1 MKTVLHVGCGPQ
13 SVLGTVGKYGFSADE
28 WREVRL
34 DVNPAVQPDIIGTMT
49 DMKAVASGSMDA
61 VYSAHN
67 IEHLYPHEVPLALRE
82 FRRVLKPDGF
92 ALIICPDIQ
101 AVAELVAQGKLM
113 EPAYQSSAG
122 PISALDMM
130 YGHRPSLAAGS
141 LTMAHHTAFTLS
153 SLIQACLDAG
163 FGKATGERSALFGL
177 SVLATVKA

>member
-13 SVLGTVGKYGFSADE
+13 HILGSHGFDADK

-34 DVNPAVQPDIIGTMT
+34 DVNPAAQPDIIGSMT
-49 DMKAVASGSMDA
+49 DMAAVASGSMDA

-101 AVAELVAQGKLM
+101 AVAELVAQGKLLD
-113 EPAYQSSAG
+113 PAYQSPAG
-122 PISALDMM
+122 PIAPLDMM
-130 YGHRPSLAAGS
+130 FGHRPSLAAGD
-141 LTMAHHTAFTLS
+141 LFMAHHTAFTLS
-153 SLIQACLDAG
+153 SLIQACIDAG